1 MDETEVLRQINEF
14 GESAY
19 GLLLDADPKLVKR
32 FEKLDAELVKL
43 LADVRKHFP
52 DAQYYTAS
60 GGFNLL
66 LGSPQTA
73 DRMQYGQ
80 PELVALQ
87 GRARIGDGDF

>member
-43 LADVRKHFP
+43 LADVKKHFS

-80 PELVALQ
+80 PELVALH
-87 GRARIGDGDF
+87 GRAQIGDGDF